1 MIRPDDHERNPEG
14 AKAAKHIRRWRARHT
29 ANRQEVQI
37 IIAGEPW
44 PSLYKG
50 LGTYLRDSIRFENA
64 QSMVRADLYQQLL
77 DQATDAQESLHS
89 ADIAYESFLDT
100 LELIEPSLVD
110 EAKSLNQELE
120 SITDPRKPSWMARS
134 LDEIA
139 QQFNDGRTPSSTPNK
154 KAA

>member
-1 MIRPDDHERNPEG
+1 
-14 AKAAKHIRRWRARHT
+14 
-29 ANRQEVQI
+29 
-37 IIAGEPW
+37 
-44 PSLYKG
+44 
-50 LGTYLRDSIRFENA
+50 
-64 QSMVRADLYQQLL
+64 
-77 DQATDAQESLHS
+77 LHS